1 MESES
6 DKKIKVKVGYS
17 VKVSFQSRE
26 QVLPMMIRLFKK
38 VKVKIKTRKSKI
50 RYSIKAKW
58 EREPVVNGKIYERR
72 SICGNSSIFLQ
83 CEASWPQVVFC
94 PLETDPQ

>member
-1 MESES
+1 M
-6 DKKIKVKVGYS
+6 
-17 VKVSFQSRE
+17 KVS
-26 QVLPMMIRLFKK
+26 
-38 VKVKIKTRKSKI
+38 
-50 RYSIKAKW
+50 YSIKAKW

-72 SICGNSSIFLQ
+72 SFCGNSSILLQ